1 MFHRSL
7 CGETTFSIM
16 TLSIIALGIKNV
28 TSSIMTLT
36 IWHTAFDGDLVSV
49 SCVICTECRK
59 KSIMLNAVMLSVM
72 APIYSEGYITQEVI
86 IAYPF

>member
-1 MFHRSL
+1 MFNRSL

-36 IWHTAFDGDLVSV
+36 ILHTAFGDDLVS
-49 SCVICTECRK
+49 VICTECRK
-59 KSIMLNAVMLSVM
+59 KTL
-72 APIYSEGYITQEVI
+72 Y
-86 IAYPF
+86 